1 MENLPS
7 VGLTGDVGGVKI
19 TNNNKDE
26 ILAGLTDAVGKSLT
40 MIGIKAEKYAKA
52 RCPVGTSEST
62 GIKGY
67 RGGTLRNSIT
77 FAVEG
82 DRLYVGSNVKYAPY
96 VELGTGPNF
105 QPPPEWESFESS
117 PGSGVGHGYVTAR
130 PYLRPAIEDHLSLYG
145 QIIKDNLS

>member
-1 MENLPS
+1 MGNSPS
-7 VGLTGDVGGVKI
+7 VGLTGDVGGVRI

-26 ILAGLTDAVGKSLT
+26 ILAGLTDAVEKSLT
-40 MIGIKAEKYAKA
+40 TIGIKAEKYAKA

-82 DRLYVGSNVKYAPY
+82 DRLHVGSNVKYAPY